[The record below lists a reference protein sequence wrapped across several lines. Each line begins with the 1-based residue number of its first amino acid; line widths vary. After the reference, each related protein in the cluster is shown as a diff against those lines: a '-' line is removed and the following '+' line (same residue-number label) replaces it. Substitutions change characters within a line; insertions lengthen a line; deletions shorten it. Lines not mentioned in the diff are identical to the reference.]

1 MKGFKIMVNEKNE
14 RIAEALR
21 WAKERNV
28 GSKRLN
34 IFDRDYIKRL
44 KAEKKKLKKG
54 IDNVEV
60 TNNRRDRGDR
70 QDKKNL

>member
-1 MKGFKIMVNEKNE
+1 MVNEKNE